1 MAEGRS
7 TLEIR
12 KLLIESLGLEGM
24 TPEMIDDDEPLF
36 EGGLGLDSVD
46 ALEIVVAL
54 EQKYG
59 IRIRGH
65 EVPKESFQNV
75 NNLQQLVENLT
86 KADSTT

>member
-1 MAEGRS
+1 MGEDSS

-12 KLLIESLGLEGM
+12 KLLIDSLGLEGM

-36 EGGLGLDSVD
+36 EEGLGLDSVD

-65 EVPKESFQNV
+65 EVPRESFQNV
-75 NNLQQLVENLT
+75 NNLQQLVDDLT
-86 KADSTT
+86 RAEPST